1 MLPSLGGK
9 FLSFKSELD
18 FFKWQKVGRPRY
30 LGGGGVTLGMRCDHH
45 RIICLCLSDKVGLE
59 VIPRGI
65 PSFFVFCFF
74 FFSNETIRDT

>member
-45 RIICLCLSDKVGLE
+45 RIICLSV
-59 VIPRGI
+59 
-65 PSFFVFCFF
+65 
-74 FFSNETIRDT
+74 